1 MGDRVRVVIKVH
13 ADRDCDFVRVT
24 DRRPACLM
32 PASQFSG
39 YDWRLGCY
47 VRPADGQTDYY
58 FETMPKGDYTLT
70 TDYILDRPGHY
81 HAGTV
86 KAECEYNP
94 SFTGRNSQALSV
106 SVDK

>member
-1 MGDRVRVVIKVH
+1 
-13 ADRDCDFVRVT
+13 
-24 DRRPACLM
+24 
-32 PASQFSG
+32 
-39 YDWRLGCY
+39 
-47 VRPADGQTDYY
+47 
-58 FETMPKGDYTLT
+58 MPKGDYTLT

>member
-1 MGDRVRVVIKVH
+1 
-13 ADRDCDFVRVT
+13 
-24 DRRPACLM
+24 M
-32 PASQFSG
+32 PASQFSS

-47 VRPADGQTDYY
+47 VRPADEQTDYY

-94 SFTGRNSQALSV
+94 SFTGRNSQTLSV